1 MKPGQNE
8 AFLGALEAAEAIRK
22 GEISS
27 QELVSACLARIEE
40 LEPQV
45 GAWAHLDPEFALGQ
59 AKAADDYRK
68 RGLAVGPLHGVPV
81 GLKDIIDT
89 VDLPTENGTVLQAGR
104 TPGAD
109 AFLVSRLRE
118 AGAVILGKTVATEL
132 AVYAPGK
139 TRNPHDPERTPG
151 GSSSGSAA
159 AVACSMVPLAVGS
172 QTNGSVIRP
181 ASFCG
186 VFGYKPT
193 HGRISR
199 HRVLAQSRLLDTM
212 GVFARGLGDL
222 ALIGEV
228 LMAYDDRDPDMRPL
242 ARPTLSATL
251 AEAPPM
257 EPRFAFVRTPVW
269 DRPEESTKDAFRE
282 LVEHIGERIDV
293 VDLTPAFAEAQG
305 MHRMI
310 HCADLAKSFARFY
323 EEGRDKLSATLVA
336 MIEEGREV
344 RAVDYNSAVDRI
356 PALTEEL
363 NGIFETYDAIV
374 TPSALGEAPRGLEAT
389 GDPAFCTIWTL
400 CGVPALNLPLMQ
412 GPAGLPLGVQ
422 LLSYRGDD
430 ARLFRTA
437 RWLLES
443 LAE

>member
-1 MKPGQNE
+1 MSGGE
-8 AFLGALEAAEAIRK
+8 VVFLGALEAAEAVRK
-22 GEISS
+22 GEITS
-27 QELVSACLARIEE
+27 QELVGACLARIEE

-45 GAWAHLDPEFALGQ
+45 DAWAQLDPELALRQ

-68 RGLAVGPLHGVPV
+68 RGLAVGPLHGLPV
-81 GLKDIIDT
+81 GIKDIVDT
-89 VDLPTENGTVLQAGR
+89 VDLPTENGTVLHAGR
-104 TPGAD
+104 MPGAD

-118 AGAVILGKTVATEL
+118 AGAVVLGKTVTTEL
-132 AVYAPGK
+132 AVYDPGK

-199 HRVLAQSRLLDTM
+199 RRVLAQSRLFDTM

-228 LMAYDDRDPDMRPL
+228 LMAYDDRDPDMRPI
-242 ARPTLSATL
+242 ARPALSATL
-251 AEAPPM
+251 GDEPPVP
-257 EPRFAFVRTPVW
+257 PRLAFVRTPVW
-269 DRPEESTKDAFRE
+269 DRVEETTKDAFRE
-282 LVEHIGERIDV
+282 LLEALGERIDV
-293 VDLTPAFAEAQG
+293 VDLSPAFDDALG
-305 MHRMI
+305 LHRMI
-310 HCADLAKSFARFY
+310 HCADLAKSFAGFY
-323 EEGRDKLSATLVA
+323 EEGRDKLSETLVG

-344 RAVDYNSAVDRI
+344 RAVDYNAAADRI
-356 PALTEEL
+356 PALNGEL
-363 NGIFETYDAIV
+363 DGIFETYDAIV
-374 TPSALGEAPRGLEAT
+374 TPSALGEAPLGLGST
-389 GDPAFCTIWTL
+389 GDPACCTIWTL
-400 CGVPALNLPLMQ
+400 CGVPALSLPLMQ

-422 LLSYRGDD
+422 LLSFRGDD

-437 RWLLES
+437 RWLLET